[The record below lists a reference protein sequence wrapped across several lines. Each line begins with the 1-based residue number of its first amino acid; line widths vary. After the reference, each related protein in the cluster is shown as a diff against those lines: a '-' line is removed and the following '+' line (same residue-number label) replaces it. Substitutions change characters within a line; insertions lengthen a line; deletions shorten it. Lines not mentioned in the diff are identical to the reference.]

1 MAQLKM
7 LRYPAELVK
16 HPLKP
21 GVRVETHCDAYTQ
34 RWCDMIKKLTHNDA
48 WRPYT
53 FKCSML
59 DKPDIKPD
67 QIFYAIAPDGMPV
80 ATSTA
85 RIDPATKHGTV
96 HMVYADESYRGLG
109 LGRAVC
115 EAVVECFEKN
125 GVLEADLCT
134 DDDRL
139 AAISLYLSLGFLPY
153 LYDETMPE
161 RWSEIKKKLNL
172 ETLAA
177 FDADK
182 KKTSIA

>member
-7 LRYPAELVK
+7 LRYRADFEK
-16 HPLKP
+16 RALKP
-21 GVRVETHCDAYTQ
+21 GVIIDTHRDEYTQ
-34 RWCDMIKKLTHNDA
+34 RWCDMIKLLTHNEA
-48 WRPYT
+48 WKPYS
-53 FKCSML
+53 FKVSML
-59 DKPDIKPD
+59 DKPDINPE
-67 QIFYAIAPDGMPV
+67 QIFYAIAPDGVPA
-80 ATSTA
+80 ATATA
-85 RIDPATKHGTV
+85 RIDTETKKGTV

-125 GVLEADLCT
+125 GVIEADLQT
-134 DDDRL
+134 DDERL

-161 RWSEIKKKLNL
+161 RWSAIKKNLNL
-172 ETLAA
+172 ETLEA

-182 KKTSIA
+182 NKTVIK